1 MDWVLL
7 GIPVGIVLLYFGSD
21 WLVKGGKGLALRL
34 GVPPFVIGLTVLA
47 FGSSAPECITSI
59 VSTSNPEIITG
70 NVIGSNIANI
80 GLAIGLAALVAPMA
94 AKYSTMR
101 FELAVMMATTL
112 ALAVLAFVGYA
123 GFWVGIVFVISLLVF
138 IYVVYYLK
146 KDDKE
151 GQEAYSSEVE
161 DDGPSYG
168 SPVLVLLVIA
178 GLVLLY
184 FGARF
189 FVDGA
194 VELASMLGMS
204 DLLIGLIVVAVGTSL
219 PEICISLIAAKR
231 GENDLAVSNIV
242 GSNIFNILFVLGIG
256 ASLVTVPIAD
266 SVLYFHMPVMI
277 LLSLLMIASARF
289 KNGISRPMG
298 ALLISIYVAY
308 VAIMIAVPSLTL

>member
-1 MDWVLL
+1 M
-7 GIPVGIVLLYFGSD
+7 
-21 WLVKGGKGLALRL
+21 
-34 GVPPFVIGLTVLA
+34 
-47 FGSSAPECITSI
+47 
-59 VSTSNPEIITG
+59 
-70 NVIGSNIANI
+70 
-80 GLAIGLAALVAPMA
+80 
-94 AKYSTMR
+94 
-101 FELAVMMATTL
+101 
-112 ALAVLAFVGYA
+112 
-123 GFWVGIVFVISLLVF
+123 LLV
-138 IYVVYYLK
+138 L
-146 KDDKE
+146 
-151 GQEAYSSEVE
+151 
-161 DDGPSYG
+161 
-168 SPVLVLLVIA
+168 A

-298 ALLISIYVAY
+298 ALMIGIYVAY
-308 VAIMIAVPSLTL
+308 VAVMIAVPSLTL

>member
-1 MDWVLL
+1 MDWILL
-7 GIPVGIVLLYFGSD
+7 GIPVGIILLYFGSD
-21 WLVKGGKGLALRL
+21 WLVKGGKGLALRA

-47 FGSSAPECITSI
+47 FGSSAPECVTSI
-59 VSTSNPEIITG
+59 VSTSNPGIIIG

-101 FELAVMMATTL
+101 FELAVMMVTTL
-112 ALAVLAFVGYA
+112 ALTVLAFIGYA
-123 GFWVGIVFVISLLVF
+123 GFWVGIAFVISLLVF
-138 IYVVYYLK
+138 IFVVYYMK

-151 GQEAYSSEVE
+151 GQEAYSAEVE
-161 DDGPSYG
+161 EDGPSYG
-168 SPVLVLLVIA
+168 YPALVVMVIA

-204 DLLIGLIVVAVGTSL
+204 DLLIGLIVVAIGTSL

-256 ASLVTVPIAD
+256 ASLVTVPIVD
-266 SVLYFHMPVMI
+266 SVLVFHMPVMI
-277 LLSLLMIASARF
+277 VLSLLMIAAVRF
-289 KNGISRPMG
+289 KNGISRPVG
-298 ALLISIYVAY
+298 ALMIGIYAAY
-308 VAIMIAVPSLTL
+308 VAVMIAFPSLTL